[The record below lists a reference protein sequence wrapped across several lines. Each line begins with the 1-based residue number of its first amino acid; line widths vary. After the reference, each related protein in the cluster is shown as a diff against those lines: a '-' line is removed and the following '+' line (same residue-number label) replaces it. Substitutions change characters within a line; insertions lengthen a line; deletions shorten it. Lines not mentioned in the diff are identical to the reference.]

1 MQKATR
7 HQYAKQNLLIRI
19 SEGSGREEG
28 RKKRREREMRRD
40 EREEM
45 DRIEERKQKRGEG
58 WREEREHMQ
67 TTKIDRVSI
76 NKDIS

>member
-1 MQKATR
+1 MCQTKPVDP
-7 HQYAKQNLLIRI
+7 HL
-19 SEGSGREEG
+19 GREWE
-28 RKKRREREMRRD
+28 RRGEKEEEREMRRD